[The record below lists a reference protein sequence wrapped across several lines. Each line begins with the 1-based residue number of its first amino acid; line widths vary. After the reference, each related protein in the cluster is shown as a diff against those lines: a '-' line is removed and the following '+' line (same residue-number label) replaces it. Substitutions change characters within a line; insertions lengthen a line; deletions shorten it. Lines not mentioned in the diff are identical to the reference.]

1 MTNEERKA
9 IDLENDGLERAEDL
23 GAHDAA
29 SNVASDPSRYGL
41 VCLEASAYRRAYTA
55 KVTELVRIEERKMAQ
70 PISEETAELIRQ
82 SLTIF
87 TLGTVKQPIRFPGQR
102 YQVRHYSRQNCVLNP
117 EDSGFPDYDTAAL
130 ERDHLLEAGL
140 EVGDYVTIEDQGCI
154 IELHEHKPNTEGES
168 R

>member
-1 MTNEERKA
+1 MNHYDREDDAFEEA
-9 IDLENDGLERAEDL
+9 GERGEQDAGANKPPCAEAWGFHGEL
-23 GAHDAA
+23 ATVYNRAH
-29 SNVASDPSRYGL
+29 RH
-41 VCLEASAYRRAYTA
+41 E
-55 KVTELVRIEERKMAQ
+55 VTRLIGIEERKRAQ